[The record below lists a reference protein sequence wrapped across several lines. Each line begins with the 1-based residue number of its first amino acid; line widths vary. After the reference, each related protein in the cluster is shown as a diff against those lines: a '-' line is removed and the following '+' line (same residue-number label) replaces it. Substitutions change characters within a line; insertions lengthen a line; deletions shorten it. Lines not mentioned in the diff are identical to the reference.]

1 MPQAASAR
9 TLDVMA
15 RQMSV
20 HAPDA
25 DEGAHEFA
33 ADDRV
38 RRSQRSGQ
46 AIVEALL
53 DLVGDGILEPTDL
66 FRRKEIE

>member
-1 MPQAASAR
+1 
-9 TLDVMA
+9 
-15 RQMSV
+15 MSV

-46 AIVEALL
+46 AIVEAFL